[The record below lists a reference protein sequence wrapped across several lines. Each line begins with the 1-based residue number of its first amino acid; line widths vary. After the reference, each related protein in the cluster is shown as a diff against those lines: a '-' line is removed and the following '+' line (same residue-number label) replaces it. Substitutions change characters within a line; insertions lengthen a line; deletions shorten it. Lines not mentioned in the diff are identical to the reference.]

1 MRYLKFRSWLLNYV
15 KLETN
20 QKEVVRNNLFFLLEI
35 HTPKEGPIFTPHTK
49 RINCSLDLTPKTTED
64 PWKIKPKVSEKKT
77 GLWWTRLRSKP
88 QPPGAPP
95 RTLLLVEWPRGS
107 DRASRYHTQGSTWTR
122 GAVPGETVITENRKR
137 LRIRTARQVLATV
150 LPVAMDRF
158 RYWVLLRGSEHAA
171 HRGSGEGER
180 GLCSVVCGARAR
192 GHSHGIGSPSAPNPG
207 PQERRDLGAGFS
219 LGTTA
224 KLNWEAKAAF
234 GAVLGARTRRSP
246 SLSDRQEPGPPPPAS
261 PVGLLRDARGIEGRR
276 RSRPYLALR
285 TEWSR
290 PKRSAPL
297 PGCPGPCRWT
307 SGPETGPAWRS
318 WKAGRRWT
326 SSSPFLNRRR
336 WRRWQRQHR
345 AGRPRERPTVGGPGE
360 GARRASPASPLGGPC
375 QWETMTPK
383 ISPEPEMLPSPLPTQ
398 LRRQVQLRRRWLLPR
413 TQPATPGARSSAH
426 RRKNWRML
434 TSLPGM
440 QARL

>member
-1 MRYLKFRSWLLNYV
+1 MRYLKFRSWLLNDV

-20 QKEVVRNNLFFLLEI
+20 QKEVVRNNFFFLRDSHSERGANL
-35 HTPKEGPIFTPHTK
+35 HATHQKDK
-49 RINCSLDLTPKTTED
+49 LLLRLYAKNNWRSLKDIAQGLGE
-64 PWKIKPKVSEKKT
+64 SET
-77 GLWWTRLRSKP
+77 GLLRTRLRSKP

-95 RTLLLVEWPRGS
+95 RTLPLVEWPRGS
-107 DRASRYHTQGSTWTR
+107 DRASRYHTQGSTRTR
-122 GAVPGETVITENRKR
+122 GAIPGETVITENKKR
-137 LRIRTARQVLATV
+137 LRTRTAREVFATV
-150 LPVAMDRF
+150 LPVPMDRF
-158 RYWVLLRGSEHAA
+158 RYWVLLRGQEHAVY
-171 HRGSGEGER
+171 RGSGEGER
-180 GLCSVVCGARAR
+180 GLCSVVCGARATRTESGPRQPPTR
-192 GHSHGIGSPSAPNPG
+192 GPKKGGTP
-207 PQERRDLGAGFS
+207 GAGFS

-234 GAVLGARTRRSP
+234 GAVLGATTRRSP
-246 SLSDRQEPGPPPPAS
+246 SLSDRQAPGPPPPAS

-307 SGPETGPAWRS
+307 SGPEIGPAWRS

-326 SSSPFLNRRR
+326 SSSPLLNRRC
-336 WRRWQRQHR
+336 WRRRQRQHR

-383 ISPEPEMLPSPLPTQ
+383 ISPEPEMLPSALPTQ

-413 TQPATPGARSSAH
+413 TQPATPGAQSSAD

-434 TSLPGM
+434 TSLPGT